1 LIVKV
6 QEKDFIA
13 EKEIQELKNNCME
26 IPGAIN
32 SFIGYVR
39 NFSNEKKLT
48 SLTIE
53 HYSGMTEKMLLEI
66 STKASQKWPLLGTLI
81 IHRYGKL
88 NIGDQIVLAAS
99 ASLHRN
105 AAFEATQFI
114 MDYLKTKAP
123 FWKSEEINNQNKW
136 VLSRRED
143 EQALKKWEA

>member
-143 EQALKKWEA
+143 EQALKKWED

>member
-1 LIVKV
+1 MIVKV
-6 QEKDFIA
+6 QEKNFIA
-13 EKEIQELKNNCME
+13 EDEIQKLKNNCME

-39 NFSNEKKLT
+39 NFSNDKKLT

-66 STKASQKWPLLGTLI
+66 SIKASQKWPLLGTLI

-143 EQALKKWEA
+143 EQALKKWED

>member
-6 QEKDFIA
+6 QDKDFIA
-13 EKEIQELKNNCME
+13 ENEIQELKNNCMK

-39 NFSNEKKLT
+39 NFSNNKKLT

-53 HYSGMTEKMLLEI
+53 HYPGMTEKMLLEI

-105 AAFEATQFI
+105 AAFESTQFI
-114 MDYLKTKAP
+114 MDYLKTQAP

-136 VLSRRED
+136 VLSRKED
-143 EQALKKWEA
+143 EHALKKWRD

>member
-143 EQALKKWEA
+143 EQALKKWGD

>member
-1 LIVKV
+1 MIVKV

-136 VLSRRED
+136 VLSRKED
-143 EQALKKWEA
+143 EQALKKWED

>member
-1 LIVKV
+1 MIVKV

-13 EKEIQELKNNCME
+13 QDEIQKLKNNCLE
-26 IPGAIN
+26 TPGAIN

-39 NFSNEKKLT
+39 NFSNDNKLT

-66 STKASQKWPLLGTLI
+66 SAKASQKWPLLGTLI

-105 AAFEATQFI
+105 AAFESTQFI
-114 MDYLKTKAP
+114 MDYLKTQAP
-123 FWKSEEINNQNKW
+123 FWKSEEINNKNKW
-136 VLSRRED
+136 VLSRKED
-143 EQALKKWEA
+143 EQALKKWGD

>member
-1 LIVKV
+1 MIVKV

-13 EKEIQELKNNCME
+13 QDEIQKLKNNCIE

-39 NFSNEKKLT
+39 NFSNNKKLT

-66 STKASQKWPLLGTLI
+66 SKKASKKWPLLGTLI

-105 AAFEATQFI
+105 AAFESTQFI
-114 MDYLKTKAP
+114 MDYLKTQAP
-123 FWKSEEINNQNKW
+123 FWKSEKINNQNKW
-136 VLSRRED
+136 VLSRKED
-143 EQALKKWEA
+143 EQELNKWEN

>member
-1 LIVKV
+1 MIVKV
-6 QEKDFIA
+6 QDKDFIA
-13 EKEIQELKNNCME
+13 ENEIQELKNNCMK

-39 NFSNEKKLT
+39 NFSNNKKLT

-53 HYSGMTEKMLLEI
+53 HYPGMTEKMLLEI

-105 AAFEATQFI
+105 AAFESTQFI
-114 MDYLKTKAP
+114 MDYLKTQAP
-123 FWKSEEINNQNKW
+123 FWKSEKINNQNKW
-136 VLSRRED
+136 VLSREED
-143 EQALKKWEA
+143 EQELKKWRG

>member
-1 LIVKV
+1 MIVKV

-88 NIGDQIVLAAS
+88 TIGDQIVLAAS

-105 AAFEATQFI
+105 AAFEANQFI
-114 MDYLKTKAP
+114 MDYLKTQAP

-143 EQALKKWEA
+143 EQALNKWED

>member
-1 LIVKV
+1 MIVKV

-13 EKEIQELKNNCME
+13 QDEIQKLKNNCIE
-26 IPGAIN
+26 TPGAIN

-39 NFSNEKKLT
+39 NFSNNKKLT

-66 STKASQKWPLLGTLI
+66 SKKASKKWPLLGTLI

-105 AAFEATQFI
+105 AAFESTQFI
-114 MDYLKTKAP
+114 MDYLKTQAP

-136 VLSRRED
+136 VLSRKED
-143 EQALKKWEA
+143 EQALKKWGD

>member
-1 LIVKV
+1 MIVKV

-143 EQALKKWEA
+143 EQALKKWED

>member
-1 LIVKV
+1 MIVKV

-143 EQALKKWEA
+143 EQVLKKWED

>member
-1 LIVKV
+1 MIIKV
-6 QEKDFIA
+6 QERNFIA
-13 EKEIQELKNNCME
+13 EDEIQKLKNNCTE

-39 NFSNEKKLT
+39 NFSNDKQLT

-53 HYSGMTEKMLLEI
+53 HYPGMTEKMLLEI
-66 STKASQKWPLLGTLI
+66 STKASKKWPLLGTLI

-88 NIGDQIVLAAS
+88 NIGDQIVLTAT

-114 MDYLKTKAP
+114 MDYLKTQAP
-123 FWKSEEINNQNKW
+123 FWKSEEIMKKNKW
-136 VLSRRED
+136 VESRKED
-143 EQALKKWEA
+143 EQAITKWGD

>member
-1 LIVKV
+1 MIVKV

-143 EQALKKWEA
+143 EQALKKWGD